1 MAGMHPEDVDLLA
14 YVEDELDSA
23 RAGEIADHAR
33 TCAACAG
40 QLRELQTARD
50 ALRASPV
57 LHLPAERRD
66 RLVAQLPAPRG
77 MRRATPRRLFALVA
91 ALVAVAALLAVVATQ
106 QNGPRLGGQA
116 EDEAA
121 EQTPP
126 PAGEAERDAGPPGAA
141 LESAAPVAEVEGPP
155 SRVVDFLEERGY
167 AARVVDGSVEVRAK
181 SRAAVAGLLNR
192 RFASGDV
199 QVYVR

>member
-33 TCAACAG
+33 TCAACAS
-40 QLRELQTARD
+40 QVRELEAARD

-57 LHLPAERRD
+57 LRLPAERRD
-66 RLVAQLPAPRG
+66 HLVRELPTPAHT
-77 MRRATPRRLFALVA
+77 RRATPRRLFALVA

-116 EDEAA
+116 EEEAV

-126 PAGEAERDAGPPGAA
+126 QTGEAERDAGPPGAA
-141 LESAAPVAEVEGPP
+141 LEAAAPVAEVEGPP

-167 AARVVDGSVEVRAK
+167 AASVVDGSVVVRTK
-181 SRAAVAGLLNR
+181 RRAAVGGLLKR